1 MLIKLFNKISNW
13 FLFRPKTTGFIA
25 FFGMLLVV
33 IFVISLRHK
42 IIKENEGREM
52 SNILRVVQQNFEQI
66 LKNSYTTTL
75 TLAMTIDDNGVPHNF
90 EKISEKLVNNNSSVD
105 AVQLVPNGVIKYVY
119 PLKGNEAALNYDIL
133 KTNTVRQ
140 EAEKSIKSKL
150 IYFAGPMELKQGGIA
165 VIGRLPIFKDDKFWG
180 FSAVLIKLE
189 TLIKNSGINSINQS
203 KYYFQFSKKNPQTG
217 IEEFFLPNKTD
228 FSKNF
233 YKTAYIPEGNWKLYL
248 ISNSKNVFFNQI
260 ITSLVFG
267 LLLSIMF
274 GIWIYTILKKPA
286 EQQLLILRQAKKLIE
301 SEVEFKTLFNQAPVG
316 IAKLETSTG
325 KFVEI
330 NKEYCRITGYSKNEL
345 KHLSFEDI
353 THPEDLQKDLDLMKK
368 LVNDE
373 IDEFS
378 LEKRYY
384 HKSGKIIWVNIIVA
398 RLWKIG
404 EEKTNHIA
412 IVEDITEKKE
422 VEKSVKKSFNLVN
435 EQNKRL
441 LNFSYIVSH
450 NLRSHS
456 SNINSISNLLEDSDD
471 DEEKKELIAMLKK
484 VSESLN
490 ETMSNLNDVVNIQSN
505 VHLTKE
511 KLNLYN
517 YIKSTIH
524 ILSEQIFQKD
534 AIINNLV
541 EKEVLIIYNAAYLE
555 SILLNFISNSLKY
568 SHPERRPIINISFDK
583 EKKELKIADNG
594 LGIDLKKHGSSLF
607 GMYKTFHKNKD
618 AKGIGL
624 FITKNQ
630 IEAME
635 GSVTVESEV
644 NIGTTFIVHLKTNS

>member
-1 MLIKLFNKISNW
+1 MHVKLFNKISNW
-13 FLFRPKTTGFIA
+13 FFIRPKTIGFIA
-25 FFGMLLVV
+25 FFGMFLVV
-33 IFVISLRHK
+33 VFVISLRHK

-52 SNILRVVQQNFEQI
+52 SNILGVVQQNFEQI

-75 TLAMTIDDNGVPHNF
+75 TLAMTIDDNDIPQNF

-105 AVQLVPNGVIKYVY
+105 AVQLVPNGVIRYVY
-119 PLKGNEAALNYDIL
+119 PLKGNEAALNYNIL

-140 EAEKSIKSKL
+140 EAEKSIKSKQ

-165 VIGRLPIFKDDKFWG
+165 VIGRLPIFKDEKFWG

-228 FSKNF
+228 FSENF
-233 YKTAYIPEGNWKLYL
+233 YKTVYIPEGNWKLYL
-248 ISNSKNVFFNQI
+248 ISNNKNVFFNQI

-274 GIWIYTILKKPA
+274 GVWMYTILKKPA
-286 EQQLLILRQAKKLIE
+286 EQQLLILKQAKKIIE

-330 NKEYCRITGYSKNEL
+330 NKEYCKITGYSKNEL
-345 KHLSFEDI
+345 KNLSFEDI

-368 LVNDE
+368 LINDE

-384 HKSGKIIWVNIIVA
+384 HKSGKIIWVNMIVA

-404 EEKTNHIA
+404 EDKINHIA

-422 VEKSVKKSFNLVN
+422 VEKNVKKSFKLVN

-471 DEEKKELIAMLKK
+471 DDEKKELIAMLKK
-484 VSESLN
+484 VSEALN

-505 VHLTKE
+505 VHLSKE
-511 KLNLYN
+511 NLNLFN
-517 YIKSTIH
+517 YINSTTN
-524 ILSEQIFQKD
+524 ILSEQISQKE

-541 EKEVLIIYNAAYLE
+541 DKNLKIKFNPAYLE

-568 SHPERRPIINISFDK
+568 AHPDRKPVITISFDK
-583 EKKELKIADNG
+583 KNNELKINDNG
-594 LGIDLKKHGSSLF
+594 LGIDLKKYGTSLF
-607 GMYKTFHKNKD
+607 GMYKTFHRNKD
-618 AKGIGL
+618 ARGIGL

-630 IEAME
+630 VEAME
-635 GSVTVESEV
+635 GKISVESEV
-644 NIGTTFIVHLKTNS
+644 NVGTTFTINFKKD